1 MAVVGSHVRGAPGVT
16 WWWKTSREGGQVGWC
31 RCVPLGSERGDSI
44 RGGGGGR
51 GLGLNGGG
59 PAVRKRRGRGR
70 TGVWMG
76 VTPGL

>member
-44 RGGGGGR
+44 RGGGE
-51 GLGLNGGG
+51 
-59 PAVRKRRGRGR
+59 VE
-70 TGVWMG
+70 V
-76 VTPGL
+76 